1 MERTPSMSLSRWS
14 KIWIVITIV
23 ALMIYDVRW
32 LYGVYGRF
40 QLLFSTQSADVPL
53 WRIIVDYVATGIIG
67 DGLRLVG
74 VILALVGLYLLW
86 GPKPKPFFN
95 VKKIITVAVLCEAI
109 YWLTVLPLSIIEI
122 FLGRAPFV
130 ITAFVIQILVTAP
143 LLLLLALKIWRFT
156 GPDTSSLVKWGS
168 IAALGY
174 LVGIWFNNVFRWFS
188 MAQATNIGFLFTGT
202 TSIGF
207 LGALITLTLALAFSV
222 TAFYAYFKKRNPK
235 LAIRLAA
242 GALIMLSL
250 NFVLFIIYSALTN
263 TLNYVILVEIWPI
276 TVMGLG
282 LGMLRGKI

>member
-1 MERTPSMSLSRWS
+1 
-14 KIWIVITIV
+14 
-23 ALMIYDVRW
+23 MIYDVRW